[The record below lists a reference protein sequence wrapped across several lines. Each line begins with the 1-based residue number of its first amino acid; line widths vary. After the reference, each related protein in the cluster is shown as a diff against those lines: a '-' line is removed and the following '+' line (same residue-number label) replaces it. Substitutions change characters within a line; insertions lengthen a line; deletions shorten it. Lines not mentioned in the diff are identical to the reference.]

1 MEKNN
6 RSRLQMI
13 GAMAIFGTIAPFTRA
28 VGISSGEI
36 SLWRAILAF
45 LFVGIFMLIAK
56 KPLRLQ
62 GAKEALFLL
71 LLSGGAMGINWILLF
86 ESYKYTTASSA
97 VLCYY
102 FAPVIVTVVS
112 SLLFRERLTP
122 KQILCFIGATAGLVL
137 MTLSGD
143 LSGSNLIGIFL
154 ALGAAVFYATV
165 ILLNKFLKTVEGL
178 DRTLLQFISAI
189 VVLLPYVLLTG
200 GFQVGSLDTRGYIAL
215 LILGLFHTGF
225 AYCLYFSALKNLP
238 GQKAALLSYIDPLVA
253 ILISVVILREAMTPL
268 QALGGAMVLGFT
280 LWNEL

>member
-1 MEKNN
+1 MEQKNL
-6 RSRLQMI
+6 SRWQMI

-28 VGISSGEI
+28 IGISSGEI
-36 SLWRAILAF
+36 SLWRAVLAF
-45 LFVGIFMLIAK
+45 LFVGAFMIITK
-56 KPLRLQ
+56 KHLHLQ
-62 GAKEALFLL
+62 SAGKALLLL

-86 ESYKYTTASSA
+86 ESYKYTTVSSA

-112 SLLFRERLTP
+112 PLLFREKLTP
-122 KQILCFIGATAGLVL
+122 KQILCFVAATAGLIL

-143 LSGSNLIGIFL
+143 LSGSNLTGIFL

-165 ILLNKFLKTVEGL
+165 ILLNKFIKTANGL
-178 DRTLLQFISAI
+178 DRTLLQFVSAI
-189 VVLLPYVLLTG
+189 TVLLPYVLVTG
-200 GFQVGSLDTRGYIAL
+200 GFQVGALDVRGLVAL

-225 AYCLYFSALKNLP
+225 AYCMYFSALKNLP

-253 ILISVVILREAMTPL
+253 IVISVVILHEAMTPL